1 MALVERTCPLC
12 GSESRAELVTLTQDD
27 FTTVNATYRL
37 DRVPGLG
44 LDPAQRYPIVSCR
57 DCGMAYSLYHLDDV
71 TEARV
76 YNEIIDAERS
86 LAKVSSLG
94 RKRGDLIR
102 CLKLVDLVES
112 GDPLKLV
119 DYGCGWGTLLRVA
132 QGLGIE
138 AVGFDATSWKTDWAR
153 ANGLRVYDEA
163 ADVERQAPFDLL
175 VCTSVLEHLR
185 EPRRA
190 LEWMTTV
197 LRPGAV
203 ALVDCVVG
211 AVPSPEAWG
220 RIRRQ
225 VDAREPIPKEIN
237 PWEHLNYFTPGNLT
251 ALMREYGF
259 EPAQDPGE
267 WVPGDFG
274 LRGVLKLVVRPRLRR
289 DRLAFGYWRFVAAA
303 RASAASGAP

>member
-1 MALVERTCPLC
+1 VSLTFAPMALVERTCPLC
-12 GSESRAELVTLTQDD
+12 GSDSRTELVVLTQDD

-37 DRVPGLG
+37 DRVPDLG
-44 LDPAQRYPIVSCR
+44 LDPEQRYPIVSCD
-57 DCGMAYSLYHLDDV
+57 DCGMAYSRYHLDDE
-71 TEARV
+71 TEGRV
-76 YNEIIDAERS
+76 YTEIIDAERS
-86 LAKVSSLG
+86 LAKVGSLG
-94 RKRGDLIR
+94 RKRGDLVR
-102 CLKLVDLVES
+102 CLKLLELVDS
-112 GDPLKLV
+112 PPPLTLV

-163 ADVERQAPFDLL
+163 ADVERHAPFDLL

-197 LRPGAV
+197 ARPGAV

-211 AVPSPEAWG
+211 AASSPEAWG

-225 VDAREPIPKEIN
+225 LEAGEPIPKEIN
-237 PWEHLNYFTPGNLT
+237 PWEHLNYFTPAKLT
-251 ALMREYGF
+251 ELMREYGF
-259 EPAQDPGE
+259 EPAKDPGA
-267 WVPGDFG
+267 WVPGAFG
-274 LRGVLKLVVRPRLRR
+274 LRGVVELVVRPRLRR
-289 DRLAFGYWRFVAAA
+289 DRRAFGFWRFQ
-303 RASAASGAP
+303 G